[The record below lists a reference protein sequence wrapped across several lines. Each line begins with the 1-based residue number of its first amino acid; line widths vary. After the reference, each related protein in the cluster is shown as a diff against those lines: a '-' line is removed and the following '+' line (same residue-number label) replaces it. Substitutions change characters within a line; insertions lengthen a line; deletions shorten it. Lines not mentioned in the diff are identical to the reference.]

1 MNSLNDGTLTLRK
14 IDASDTS
21 FLYQV
26 YASTRIDEML
36 LSGWSKSQIDWFL
49 EMQFN
54 LQHTQWQQCYPD
66 AAFDLILLD
75 DTPVGRFYIDRRETE
90 IRIVDIAI
98 LPQFRGRGIGTFF
111 LSEIINEGKGK
122 GLPVSLHVEKNN
134 PARSLYERMGFKL
147 VEAGDVYDLLV
158 VKNN

>member
-54 LQHTQWQQCYPD
+54 LQHTQWQHYYPD

-75 DTPVGRFYIDRRETE
+75 DIPVGRLYIDRRETE

-98 LPQFRGRGIGTFF
+98 LPQFRSRGIGTY
-111 LSEIINEGKGK
+111 LLCKLIDEGKEK
-122 GLPVSLHVEKNN
+122 GI
-134 PARSLYERMGFKL
+134 AC
-147 VEAGDVYDLLV
+147 
-158 VKNN
+158 